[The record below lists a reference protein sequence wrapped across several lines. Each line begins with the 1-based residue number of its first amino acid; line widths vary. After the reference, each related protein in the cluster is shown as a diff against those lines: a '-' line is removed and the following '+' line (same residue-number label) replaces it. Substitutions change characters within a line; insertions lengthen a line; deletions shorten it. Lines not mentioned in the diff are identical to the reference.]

1 MSPAFR
7 AHRLLLVAAACLA
20 LVSLAERTTADNA
33 SQTVSLVALLE
44 LRPGMTVADVG
55 AGRGDLTVLMVPHVG
70 PTGRVY
76 STDIVDERLA
86 EIRAAVSRAHLQNVI
101 VVKGAERTTNLPDG
115 CCHAIFIRDVYHH
128 FPDPG
133 SMNRSLLA
141 SLKPGG
147 GLAIIDFVPDVGSK
161 LPNGAPPNRGGH
173 GVLPAQVI
181 EEVTAAGFSHT
192 ASIDDWDEG
201 MFLLLFRK
209 PLGH

>member
-1 MSPAFR
+1 MSHAFHAR
-7 AHRLLLVAAACLA
+7 RLLPGAAACLA
-20 LVSLAERTTADNA
+20 LVSLVERTTADNA
-33 SQTVSLVALLE
+33 SQTVRLVAILE

-55 AGRGDLTVLMVPHVG
+55 AGRGDMTVLMAPHVG

-86 EIRAAVSRAHLQNVI
+86 DIRSAVSRAHLQNVV
-101 VVKGAERTTNLPDG
+101 VVKGAEGAANLPDD
-115 CCHAIFIRDVYHH
+115 CCDAIFIRDVYHH
-128 FPDPG
+128 FPDPS

-147 GLAIIDFVPDVGSK
+147 RLAVIDFVPEAGSK
-161 LPNGAPPNRGGH
+161 LPNGAPPSRGGH

-192 ASIDDWDEG
+192 ASIQDWDEG

-209 PLGH
+209 APGN